1 MKRAWLIILAGLALA
16 CGAYWGSYRAA
27 TANCHAMETSKEPEL
42 AWLKSEFHLTEAE
55 FTRVS
60 AVHEEYLAGCAERC
74 QRIDEKNAYLKQ
86 LLAGTNAIT
95 PEIEKVLSD
104 AAQLRAECYKKMLD
118 HFYNVSRTMPP
129 AEGKRYLA
137 WVQEKTIMSDTHRG
151 MRATDP
157 TMQDMHRD
165 GHQ

>member
-16 CGAYWGSYRAA
+16 GGAYWGSYRAA

-42 AWLKSEFHLTEAE
+42 TWLKSEFHLSDAE
-55 FTRVS
+55 FARVS
-60 AVHEEYLAGCAERC
+60 ALHEEYLAGCAERC

-86 LLAGTNAIT
+86 LLASTNAIT

-104 AAQLRAECYKKMLD
+104 AALLRAECYKKMLD
-118 HFYNVSRTMPP
+118 HFYKVSRTMPP
-129 AEGKRYLA
+129 EEGKRYLA

-151 MRATDP
+151 MHATDSP
-157 TMQDMHRD
+157 MTHMNLD